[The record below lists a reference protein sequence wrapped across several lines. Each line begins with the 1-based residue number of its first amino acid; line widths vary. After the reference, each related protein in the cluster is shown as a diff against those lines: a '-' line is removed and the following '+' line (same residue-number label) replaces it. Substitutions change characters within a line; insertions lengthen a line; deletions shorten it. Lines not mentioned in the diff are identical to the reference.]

1 MRQISDGISKGPIS
15 EGGPISLI
23 AVFNFFLPFSW
34 SFCFYSVKQQA
45 TLSSSISKMLLQSL
59 VTGLAITSATALPF
73 QRDAGSNG
81 NVTTSPE
88 GSTWTSSWALPVSTF
103 PVTTMNLTDTT
114 ANAST
119 VYMTETAN
127 ATAMP
132 PTMVLNATVKSTITA
147 SAVQPNGTTVL
158 PGSATSLSN
167 HTVYE
172 NVTITEPPKP
182 TTYTAVIGGVTKT
195 TTIGTVVKTTCVDGV
210 TIETCPVCDSQNGS
224 VTATPANNQTLTYTA
239 VVGGTTE
246 TKTVGGQ
253 TITTCVG
260 GTTVETCFN
269 CNPMATVTPS
279 ETPKANSTAAVPFCT
294 PSAYFK
300 PKIMIVNMFEL
311 EQTQWIEK
319 LNLTENITVPMLSP
333 VYPNVHANKNM
344 TIMSF
349 TTGEAESNAAASV
362 TALLSSSLFDF
373 SETYFLI
380 SGIAGGS
387 PIETSIGSVTFA
399 KYAVQV
405 GSAYELDSR
414 EIPANWTYGY
424 VNYGNE
430 QPNKYPTQWYGTEV
444 FELNGNLRN
453 RALALAN
460 NATLANLTS
469 DLERYVHHYNSSYAA
484 VKGPQVVACDT
495 ATSDVYWKGFRL
507 AQWAEDTVRTYTNGT
522 AKYCSTQQEDNASLE
537 AILRATKFGLVDY
550 NRVVLT
556 RGISDFDRPFRGAN
570 VTEYSLNGTLY
581 YSSQSTQLAL
591 DNLYKAG
598 LPFVQDVITNWD
610 SLYKVNHFNPKNYTG
625 DYFETLGGKKNF

>member
-1 MRQISDGISKGPIS
+1 
-15 EGGPISLI
+15 
-23 AVFNFFLPFSW
+23 
-34 SFCFYSVKQQA
+34 
-45 TLSSSISKMLLQSL
+45 MLLQSL
-59 VTGLAITSATALPF
+59 VTGLAIASATALPF
-73 QRDAGSNG
+73 QKDVDSNG
-81 NVTTSPE
+81 TSTAIPAE
-88 GSTWTSSWALPVSTF
+88 STF
-103 PVTTMNLTDTT
+103 PVGTMNVTSTDGA
-114 ANAST
+114 ANGTMMPSSMAP
-119 VYMTETAN
+119 N

-132 PTMVLNATVKSTITA
+132 SPIAPNATVITTIT
-147 SAVQPNGTTVL
+147 SAAIQPNGTTVL
-158 PGSATSLSN
+158 PGGTTSLSN
-167 HTVYE
+167 HTVYQ
-172 NVTITEPPKP
+172 NYTITEAPKP

-195 TTIGTVVKTTCVDGV
+195 TTIGTVVETTCIDGV
-210 TIETCPVCDSQNGS
+210 TIETCPVCDAQNS
-224 VTATPANNQTLTYTA
+224 TVTATPANNQTLTYTA

-246 TKTVGGQ
+246 TKTVGNQ
-253 TITTCVG
+253 TVTTCVG

-269 CNPMATVTPS
+269 CGPVTSASSTQAPEATSTATVPS
-279 ETPKANSTAAVPFCT
+279 CAPP
-294 PSAYFK
+294 AYFK
-300 PKIMIVNMFEL
+300 PKVMIVNMFEL

-319 LNLTENITVPMLSP
+319 LELTENITVPMLSP
-333 VYPNVHANKNM
+333 VYPHVHANKNW

-349 TTGEAESNAAASV
+349 TTGEAESNAAASF

-387 PIETSIGSVTFA
+387 PIETSIGSVTFP
-399 KYAVQV
+399 KFAVQV

-414 EIPANWTYGY
+414 EIPGNWTYGY
-424 VNYGNE
+424 VNYGDD

-460 NATLANLTS
+460 NATLTNLTS
-469 DLERYVHHYNSSYAA
+469 DLEKLIHKYNSSYAA

-550 NRVVLT
+550 NRVVIS
-556 RGISDFDRPFRGAN
+556 RSISDFDRPFNGVN
-570 VTEYSLNGTLY
+570 VTQFALNGTLSY
-581 YSSQSTQLAL
+581 AGQSTQIAL
-591 DNLYKAG
+591 DNLYNAG
-598 LPFVQDVITNWD
+598 LPFVQDVITNWE

>member
-1 MRQISDGISKGPIS
+1 
-15 EGGPISLI
+15 
-23 AVFNFFLPFSW
+23 
-34 SFCFYSVKQQA
+34 
-45 TLSSSISKMLLQSL
+45 MLLKSL
-59 VTGLAITSATALPF
+59 VTALAITSAAALPF
-73 QRDAGSNG
+73 QRKAESKS
-81 NVTTSPE
+81 NVTVAPSD
-88 GSTWTSSWALPVSTF
+88 STWTSSWTLPASTF
-103 PVTTMNLTDTT
+103 PVATMNTTETT
-114 ANAST
+114 ANASM
-119 VYMTETAN
+119 VYVTETTN
-127 ATAMP
+127 ATALP
-132 PTMVLNATVKSTITA
+132 PTMVVNDTVKTTITA
-147 SAVQPNGTTVL
+147 TGAQPNGTTVL
-158 PGSATSLSN
+158 PGGTTSISN
-167 HTVYE
+167 NTIYE
-172 NVTITEPPKP
+172 SFTITEPPQP

-195 TTIGTVVKTTCVDGV
+195 TTIGTVVKTTCVDGI
-210 TIETCPVCDSQNGS
+210 TIETCPVCDSQSGNM
-224 VTATPANNQTLTYTA
+224 TATPASNQTLTYTA

-246 TKTVGGQ
+246 TKTVGSQ
-253 TITTCVG
+253 TVTSCTG

-269 CNPMATVTPS
+269 CG
-279 ETPKANSTAAVPFCT
+279 PKATAAPTETTSVNSTAAVPSCAPT
-294 PSAYFK
+294 AYFK
-300 PKIMIVNMFEL
+300 PKVMIINMFEL
-311 EQTQWIEK
+311 EQAQWIKK
-319 LNLTENITVPMLSP
+319 LGLTENITVPMLSP
-333 VYPNVHANKNM
+333 LYPHVHSNKDM

-399 KYAVQV
+399 KYAVQI

-414 EIPANWTYGY
+414 EIPENWTYGY

-453 RALALAN
+453 RAMALAN
-460 NATLANLTS
+460 NVTLANLTS
-469 DLERYVHHYNSSYAA
+469 DLERYVHHYNTSYAA
-484 VKGPQVVACDT
+484 VKGPQVVACGT

-537 AILRATKFGLVDY
+537 ALLRAAKFDLVDY

-556 RGISDFDRPFRGAN
+556 RGISDFDRPFKGAN
-570 VTEYSLNGTLY
+570 ITEYSLNGTLS
-581 YSSQSTQLAL
+581 YSGQSTQIAL

-610 SLYKVNHFNPKNYTG
+610 TLYRVNHFNPKNYTG
-625 DYFETLGGKKNF
+625 DYFETLGGRKNF